1 MVIDDMNRQLTRRW
15 RGVSKRAIALF
26 CITLLILAI
35 FHQGSASYANAP
47 TDVEM
52 AVDPAVETEP
62 CTFFSSPQQ
71 FNTST
76 SEDGTIIIG
85 RQTDKPYRVI
95 VPGSRSPDLVS
106 AVRACVADAF
116 VSRTSSG
123 EYLQV
128 GSFDRR
134 GDAETIRRILRKEG
148 YPTRVVYSRRQL

>member
-1 MVIDDMNRQLTRRW
+1 MNRQLTRRW

-26 CITLLILAI
+26 CITLMTLTIFPRAI
-35 FHQGSASYANAP
+35 ASYANEP
-47 TDVEM
+47 L
-52 AVDPAVETEP
+52 AVDPAIEPAVAPEP

-71 FNTST
+71 FNSST

-85 RQTDKPYRVI
+85 RQADRSYRVI
-95 VPGSRSPDLVS
+95 VPGSSRPERVS
-106 AVRACVADAF
+106 AVRACVTDAF
-116 VSRTSSG
+116 VSRTRSG

-148 YPTRVVYSRRQL
+148 YPTRVIYSRQ

>member
-1 MVIDDMNRQLTRRW
+1 MNRQLTRRW

-35 FHQGSASYANAP
+35 FHQGSASYANEP
-47 TDVEM
+47 TD
-52 AVDPAVETEP
+52 VDPAVETEP

-71 FNTST
+71 FNSST
-76 SEDGTIIIG
+76 SEDGTIVIG
-85 RQTDKPYRVI
+85 RQADRSYRVI
-95 VPGSRSPDLVS
+95 VPGSSRPERVS
-106 AVRACVADAF
+106 AVRACVTDAF
-116 VSRTSSG
+116 VSRTRSG

-148 YPTRVVYSRRQL
+148 YPTRVIYSRQ